1 MSSTQVAGDAAAR
14 RWDYSNLAASYDL
27 RVDYSS
33 VLIADILQ
41 ELGLKAGDAAL
52 DVGAGTGK
60 LTALLRA
67 FGLDVIA
74 IEPNAAMNSLALEKP
89 SLDETLWVAA
99 CGEALPIAARAVRLA
114 AYGSSFNV
122 LETQSAL
129 DECARV
135 LQPRGHWLAV
145 WNHRDLQ
152 DPLQRE
158 VEAVLHFHLP
168 NFDYGSRRE
177 SPAGVVESH
186 PAFGAASAYEHRFVA
201 ELRSDAWM
209 RAWQSHATLQ
219 RQAGPRLATILGDI
233 EALVAGAERVSVP
246 YFTRAWSAR
255 RI

>member
-1 MSSTQVAGDAAAR
+1 MSSARDAGDEAAL
-14 RWDYSNLAASYDL
+14 RWDYSKLAATYDL

-33 VLIADILQ
+33 ALVAEILR
-41 ELGLKAGDAAL
+41 ELGLKPGDAAL

-67 FGLDVIA
+67 FGLEVTA
-74 IEPNAAMNSLALEKP
+74 IEPNAAMRSLALDKP
-89 SLDETLWVAA
+89 SLDGTLWVAA
-99 CGEALPIAARAVRLA
+99 CGEALPIVTRTMRLV

-122 LETQSAL
+122 LEVQSAL

-135 LQPRGHWLAV
+135 LQPRGHWLAI
-145 WNHRDLQ
+145 WNHRDLH

-158 VEAVLHFHLP
+158 VETVLRHYLP
-168 NFDYGSRRE
+168 TFDYGSRRK

-186 PAFGAASAYEHRFVA
+186 PAFGAASAFEHRFVA
-201 ELRSDAWM
+201 ELRSDDWI

-219 RQAGPRLATILGDI
+219 RQAGSRLATILIDI
-233 EALVAGAERVSVP
+233 EALVAGVERVSVP
-246 YFTRAWSAR
+246 YFTRAWTAQ